1 MFRMFLVG
9 LAVAAMAPV
18 ASVAAA
24 DVTGTWTASFETQV
38 GQQNYTYQ
46 FQQKGAELTW
56 TAKSNFGEAK
66 LENGKVDGDT
76 VTFVELLDFQGMQLR
91 IEYTGKV
98 VSADEIKFSRKVA
111 DIATEELVAKRTK

>member
-46 FQQKGAELTW
+46 FQQKGAELTG